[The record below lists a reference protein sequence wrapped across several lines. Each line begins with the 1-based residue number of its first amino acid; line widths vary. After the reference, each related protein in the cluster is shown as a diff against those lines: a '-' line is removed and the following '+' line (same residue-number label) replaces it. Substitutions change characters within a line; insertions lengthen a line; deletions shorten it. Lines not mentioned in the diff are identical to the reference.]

1 MLTAVLLCF
10 AILILIG
17 TPIAFVLGL
26 AGVLALL
33 TTTGRTLLLLVPQQ
47 IFSGMDSFV
56 LMAIP
61 FYCLAG
67 ELMNVLG
74 ISERIV
80 KMANALV
87 GHLKGGLGHVNV
99 LDSVMFAGISGSAV
113 ADVAGLGTIIV
124 PAMTRSGYSRP
135 YAAALTA
142 VTSVAGPTIPPSIP
156 MVVYGSIVG
165 ASVAALFAAG
175 ILPGLLMA
183 AFMMIA
189 NHIISSR
196 RGYQAHG
203 GGFSWARFRDALR
216 DGLLAMIMPL
226 IIVGGILGG
235 VFTPTEAAAVAVGY
249 ALLVGGLVF
258 RTLNF
263 KVLAK
268 ALRKTVYT
276 TGVSLLLVA
285 MGGILSWVLASERV
299 PVLFADFIMSISN
312 SKTVFMLLTCVLLL
326 IVGCFMDLT
335 AAIIIL
341 APILTPVATRLGI
354 NPIHFGVV
362 LVMGLNIGLV
372 TPPVGAVLFITC
384 SVARERLENIVRE
397 IWPFLVCMVATL
409 LVVALS
415 SNFSLAV
422 PRWLGFVK

>member
-1 MLTAVLLCF
+1 
-10 AILILIG
+10 LILIG

-142 VTSVAGPTIPPSIP
+142 ATSVAGPTIPPSIP

>member
-142 VTSVAGPTIPPSIP
+142 ATSVAGPTIPPSIP

-183 AFMMIA
+183 ASMMIA

-203 GGFSWARFRDALR
+203 GGFSWARFWDALR

>member
-1 MLTAVLLCF
+1 VLTAVLLCF

-142 VTSVAGPTIPPSIP
+142 ATSVAGPTIPPSIP

-183 AFMMIA
+183 ASMMIA

-203 GGFSWARFRDALR
+203 GGFSWARFWDALR

>member
-142 VTSVAGPTIPPSIP
+142 ATSVAGPTIPPSIP

-183 AFMMIA
+183 ASMMIA

>member
-142 VTSVAGPTIPPSIP
+142 ATSVAGPTIPPSIP

>member
-142 VTSVAGPTIPPSIP
+142 ATSVAGPTIPPSIP

-203 GGFSWARFRDALR
+203 GGFSWARFWDALR

-354 NPIHFGVV
+354 NPIHFGLV

>member
-142 VTSVAGPTIPPSIP
+142 ATSVAGPTIPPSIP

-415 SNFSLAV
+415 SNVSLAV

>member
-99 LDSVMFAGISGSAV
+99 LDSVMLAGISGSAV

-142 VTSVAGPTIPPSIP
+142 ATSVAGPTIPPSIP

-216 DGLLAMIMPL
+216 DGLPAMIMPL

>member
-142 VTSVAGPTIPPSIP
+142 ATSVAGPTIPPSIP

-203 GGFSWARFRDALR
+203 GGFSWARFWDALR

>member
-1 MLTAVLLCF
+1 VLTAVLLCF

-142 VTSVAGPTIPPSIP
+142 ATSVAGPTIPPSIP

-203 GGFSWARFRDALR
+203 GGFSWARFWDALR

>member
-1 MLTAVLLCF
+1 
-10 AILILIG
+10 
-17 TPIAFVLGL
+17 
-26 AGVLALL
+26 
-33 TTTGRTLLLLVPQQ
+33 
-47 IFSGMDSFV
+47 
-56 LMAIP
+56 
-61 FYCLAG
+61 
-67 ELMNVLG
+67 
-74 ISERIV
+74 
-80 KMANALV
+80 
-87 GHLKGGLGHVNV
+87 
-99 LDSVMFAGISGSAV
+99 
-113 ADVAGLGTIIV
+113 
-124 PAMTRSGYSRP
+124 
-135 YAAALTA
+135 
-142 VTSVAGPTIPPSIP
+142 

-409 LVVALS
+409 
-415 SNFSLAV
+415 
-422 PRWLGFVK
+422 

>member
-1 MLTAVLLCF
+1 
-10 AILILIG
+10 LILIG

-142 VTSVAGPTIPPSIP
+142 ATSVAGPTIPPSIP

-354 NPIHFGVV
+354 NPIHFGLV

>member
-1 MLTAVLLCF
+1 
-10 AILILIG
+10 LILIG

>member
-1 MLTAVLLCF
+1 VLTAVLLCF

-142 VTSVAGPTIPPSIP
+142 ATSVAGPTIPPSIP

>member
-142 VTSVAGPTIPPSIP
+142 ATSVAGPTIPPSIP

-203 GGFSWARFRDALR
+203 GGFSWARFWDALR

-415 SNFSLAV
+415 SNVSLAV

>member
-67 ELMNVLG
+67 ELMDVLG

-142 VTSVAGPTIPPSIP
+142 ATSVAGPTIPPSIP